1 MSTPARSADCRVA
14 LRYGVSAELSRLMY
28 FTIQYFG
35 THDRLMFVEAVEV
48 DELDYALDRARAVL
62 KESQPAPDPPQLM
75 GYVIL
80 DGRGRQVARGYRR
93 DA

>member
-1 MSTPARSADCRVA
+1 M
-14 LRYGVSAELSRLMY
+14 LNLME

-35 THDRLMFVEAVEV
+35 TYDRLVFVEAVDA
-48 DELDYALDRARAVL
+48 DELLYALDRARAVVRNSL
-62 KESQPAPDPPQLM
+62 PVPDPLGDLQLM

-80 DGRGRQVARGYRR
+80 DSRGRQVARGYRR

>member
-1 MSTPARSADCRVA
+1 M
-14 LRYGVSAELSRLMY
+14 E

-35 THDRLMFVEAVEV
+35 THDRLLYLESVTVG
-48 DELDYALDRARAVL
+48 ELNDALDRARTTI
-62 KESQPAPDPPQLM
+62 KEEPAEDDPKLI

-93 DA
+93 RA

>member
-1 MSTPARSADCRVA
+1 M
-14 LRYGVSAELSRLMY
+14 E

-35 THDRLMFVEAVEV
+35 TYDRLLYSESMSASDLV
-48 DELDYALDRARAVL
+48 DALDRARTMI
-62 KESQPAPDPPQLM
+62 KEESEPSLDPVGSDQRLI

-80 DGRGRQVARGYRR
+80 DSRGRQVARGYRR

>member
-1 MSTPARSADCRVA
+1 VGKTQQSMN
-14 LRYGVSAELSRLMY
+14 

-35 THDRLMFVEAVEV
+35 THDRLIYVETVEA
-48 DELDYALDRARAVL
+48 DELDEALDRARTKVREAG
-62 KESQPAPDPPQLM
+62 PPRDPSVDDPQLM

-80 DGRGRQVARGYRR
+80 DRQGRQVARGYRR

>member
-1 MSTPARSADCRVA
+1 M
-14 LRYGVSAELSRLMY
+14 E

-35 THDRLMFVEAVEV
+35 PQDRLLYLEEISAS
-48 DELDYALDRARAVL
+48 ELVAALDRARTVI
-62 KESQPAPDPPQLM
+62 KEPQPDGDQQPI

-80 DGRGRQVARGYRR
+80 DHRGRQVARGYRR